1 MTLCT
6 LTPEGI
12 MIRGFPPE
20 SSGACA
26 LVSDLQPPNP
36 IGPNP
41 RCLFLEQ
48 RRQRQAGSVVIAFA
62 PAAPGA
68 AANPWTSAR
77 GHLGSLSPLA
87 CAPAPSPFCEPQ
99 AEQGVSPRPPLRLIS
114 VSQPPGE
121 LHREPRGWRLLL
133 LESDTRTAQHDDT
146 LWTSRQC
153 DLTPNGLAAPQHHEV
168 TPSPGNSG
176 SSAARRPTGSVAA
189 GRCVWGPDT
198 VPRVRTGLS
207 WGHGDCP
214 RHSLTPAL
222 RSLTVTEG
230 RGLLE
235 SVQRFSLLPTYL
247 PVTYRVHGAD
257 ASFFLKEANQDVM
270 RNASLQSRVESFL
283 IHRARRPP
291 VLSASYG
298 PFSAR
303 QAVPR
308 DLLLPAGAVGAPGAP
323 VLGWTL
329 KAHVLHDHI
338 YPSRPTVQIL
348 FQVVGRN
355 WTERSPEKELPCLS
369 VFAFRET
376 RAVRGGC
383 RPHGQLGLCVA
394 ELRLPVSWFSAP
406 TVVAGRRKPGPA
418 AEGSTAELYYAVHAG
433 DEHGDCAQGA
443 PQAGGG
449 AQASDADEV
458 GPPLQRIG
466 SVFLHQAQS
475 QPPLRE
481 LRLDSN
487 VAIHYLPRTA
497 HRGDVLTFPVSVSR
511 NCSVD
516 RFTLRATVKKG
527 VRVAGVRASSPSTWE
542 VRESPG
548 RVAGKSAP
556 AVVVCHRK
564 SAGPENRAEED
575 ASEEVM
581 RIDVEVEEPGDPPA
595 TQLVTWQ
602 VEYPGDVTSDLGVS
616 EIYVRQKDL
625 IGVVPLAME
634 ADILNTAVLTG
645 RTVAVPVKVVSV
657 EEDGTVAALP
667 QSVECRSSDEDV
679 IKVSDRCDYVF
690 VNGKEMKGKVDV
702 VVTFSYQHLSGALEM
717 TVWAPRLPLHVEV
730 SDAEL
735 SQIKGWRVP
744 VVPSDRPAPDSEEE
758 EEDAERRGRGC
769 ALQYQHAMV
778 RVLTQFVAESAEPG
792 GQLAHLLG
800 SDWQVDVT
808 ELVKD
813 SMQVEAPR
821 VAQLQKGQVLVGREL
836 GMTAIQVL
844 SPLSDAILAE
854 KTITVLDEKVTI
866 TDLGVQ
872 LVTGLT
878 LSLQLSPGSNK
889 AIFATAVAQEL
900 LQRPQQEATLSCW
913 VQFSDGAVT
922 PLDIY
927 DGRDFSL
934 MATSLDEKVV
944 SVRQDPSSR
953 WPVISAESEGQ
964 GALVKVDMLVSES
977 CQKYQRKSV
986 LAVGTAPVRVRF
998 SQSDA
1003 SPNASDSGHTGAEV
1017 RPGSNGSNGRPHPP
1031 SREWGGH
1038 VGPSLSSPSV
1048 GTMGRGRATTERS
1061 SFPRKPGQEGL
1072 SDGIS
1077 SWQPMPPSR
1086 TRVPTQV
1093 GLPGSNGDGDQTGL
1107 LQASRGLSDLEIGMY
1122 ALLGVF
1128 CLAILVFLSNC
1139 AAFAWKY
1146 RRKPEPFPEQEGLS
1160 HPHDWVGLSGRVE
1173 LLGGHADFPSSPDER
1188 IAAVDRGPDF
1198 EESKFLLGTGS
1209 QNSLGGQ
1216 LFTPAGTTGADED
1229 SPRSEPPTSP
1239 TSKRKRVTFTTFT
1252 ATPSEDRGPTAVHT
1266 TGSGLEDQVD
1276 WVCPAL
1282 PPGDGPPA
1290 RLRDSV

>member
-1 MTLCT
+1 MCPSEMRTLWH
-6 LTPEGI
+6 
-12 MIRGFPPE
+12 R
-20 SSGACA
+20 
-26 LVSDLQPPNP
+26 
-36 IGPNP
+36 
-41 RCLFLEQ
+41 
-48 RRQRQAGSVVIAFA
+48 
-62 PAAPGA
+62 
-68 AANPWTSAR
+68 W
-77 GHLGSLSPLA
+77 SP
-87 CAPAPSPFCEPQ
+87 
-99 AEQGVSPRPPLRLIS
+99 VLIS
-114 VSQPPGE
+114 
-121 LHREPRGWRLLL
+121 
-133 LESDTRTAQHDDT
+133 
-146 LWTSRQC
+146 
-153 DLTPNGLAAPQHHEV
+153 LAALF
-168 TPSPGNSG
+168 SK
-176 SSAARRPTGSVAA
+176 
-189 GRCVWGPDT
+189 
-198 VPRVRTGLS
+198 
-207 WGHGDCP
+207 
-214 RHSLTPAL
+214 
-222 RSLTVTEG
+222 VTEG

-247 PVTYRVHGAD
+247 PVTYRVHGAE

-303 QAVPR
+303 QAVPQ

-323 VLGWTL
+323 ALGWAL
-329 KAHVLHDHI
+329 KAHVLRDHI
-338 YPSRPTVQIL
+338 YPSRPTVQVL
-348 FQVVGRN
+348 FHAVGRD
-355 WTERSPEKELPCLS
+355 WAERGPAEPLPCLR

-376 RAVRGGC
+376 REVRGGC
-383 RPHGQLGLCVA
+383 RPRGELGLCVA
-394 ELRLPVSWFSAP
+394 ELRLLASWFSAP

-418 AEGSTAELYYAVHAG
+418 PEGSAVELYYAVHAG
-433 DEHGDCAQGA
+433 DERGDCARGA
-443 PQAGGG
+443 SQAGGG
-449 AQASDADEV
+449 GGAQSGDADEA

-481 LRLDSN
+481 LRLDGN
-487 VAIHYLPRTA
+487 VAVHHRPRTA
-497 HRGDVLTFPVSVSR
+497 RRGDVLTFRVSVSR
-511 NCSVD
+511 NCTED
-516 RFTLRATVKKG
+516 YFTLRATVNKG
-527 VRVAGVRASSPSTWE
+527 VRVAGVRASSPSAWE

-548 RVAGKSAP
+548 RAGKSAP

-564 SAGPENRAEED
+564 SAGPENRAD
-575 ASEEVM
+575 GGTSEEVM
-581 RIDVEVEEPGDPPA
+581 QIDVEVEEPSDPPA

-625 IGVVPLAME
+625 IGVIPLAME

-645 RTVAVPVKVVSV
+645 RAVAVPVKVVSV
-657 EEDGTVAALP
+657 EEDGAVAALP
-667 QSVECRSSDEDV
+667 QSVQCRSSNEDV

-717 TVWAPRLPLHVEV
+717 TVWAPRLPLHIEV

-744 VVPSDRPAPDSEEE
+744 VVPSDRPARDSEE

-792 GQLAHLLG
+792 GHLAHLLG

-813 SMQVEAPR
+813 SMQVEEPR
-821 VAQLQKGQVLVGREL
+821 VAQLHEGQVLVGREL
-836 GMTAIQVL
+836 GMTTIQVL

-878 LSLQLSPGSNK
+878 LSLQLSPGSNR

-900 LQRPQQEATLSCW
+900 LQRPQQEAALSCW

-927 DGRDFSL
+927 DGKDFSL
-934 MATSLDEKVV
+934 TATSSDEKVV
-944 SVRQDPSSR
+944 SIRQDPSSR
-953 WPVISAESEGQ
+953 WPVIAAESEGQ
-964 GALVKVDMLVSES
+964 GALVKVDLLISES
-977 CQKYQRKSV
+977 CQKSQRKSV
-986 LAVGTAPVRVRF
+986 LAVGTAPIRVRF

-1003 SPNASDSGHTGAEV
+1003 SPNASDSGHPGEAA
-1017 RPGSNGSNGRPHPP
+1017 RPGSHGSDGGPRRP
-1031 SREWGGH
+1031 SQEWGGRE
-1038 VGPSLSSPSV
+1038 GPSLSSPSV
-1048 GTMGRGRATTERS
+1048 GTMGGGPATTERS
-1061 SFPRKPGQEGL
+1061 SFPRKPGQGGL
-1072 SDGIS
+1072 SDGLGS
-1077 SWQPMPPSR
+1077 RQPMPPSR

-1093 GLPGSNGDGDQTGL
+1093 GLPGSHGDGDESGL
-1107 LQASRGLSDLEIGMY
+1107 PQASRGLSDLEIGMY

-1139 AAFAWKY
+1139 VAFALKY
-1146 RRKPEPFPEQEGLS
+1146 RRKREPFPEQEGLS
-1160 HPHDWVGLSGRVE
+1160 HPHDWVGLSGRAE
-1173 LLGGHADFPSSPDER
+1173 LLGGHADFPSSPDKHV
-1188 IAAVDRGPDF
+1188 AAVDRGLDF
-1198 EESKFLLGTGS
+1198 EESKFLLSTSS

-1216 LFTPAGTTGADED
+1216 LLTPAGPAGADGD
-1229 SPRSEPPTSP
+1229 RPRSEPPTSP

-1252 ATPSEDRGPTAVHT
+1252 ATPLEDRGPAVHAP
-1266 TGSGLEDQVD
+1266 GSGGEDRGD

-1282 PPGDGPPA
+1282 PPGDSPPA
-1290 RLRDSV
+1290 RLRDGV